1 MLRRFIMIFT
11 FVVFMAGLIACTTD
25 SDTNDDPDNGIQDP
39 NGNGDPNG
47 DDPLPSPYR
56 PENANLSTGDL
67 TGWQTVSGTAFDAS
81 FVLDATTDPTG
92 TPIERDSTYYFATQD
107 ETLTG
112 VLEST
117 SFVIGGTGN
126 MTFRLGGG
134 SLVPLNYLSVV
145 RAADHV
151 ELYRFANTAPEAS
164 EAVLTAYQADLSASL
179 GTEVYLRLVND
190 AVAHG
195 GHLRFADIE
204 TYYPEPADFDG
215 YRLAENIVPSFPDA
229 ITAPNQLENGDFS
242 TGTLAGWTVHGESG
256 VFMDSHINLDGRL
269 SNRPNETA
277 IGLLRSSAFT
287 VSGQN
292 LMSFRL
298 GATKH
303 PELTY
308 MVVRKVGT
316 NEEVF
321 RTWSDRWRDA
331 HEEATHLYYIDLR
344 AYEGEQLYLEFVDN
358 SRGDWGLLTIEQIRT
373 YYTERPMVMDE
384 IAVNLHAPY
393 LSDPSYSVMRSYVD
407 PLIAQIEDETER
419 LTFEK
424 TFYSTLDGFSNRV
437 GDFPSVTEYRRN
449 GNTFII
455 TGDIPAMWL
464 RDSAA
469 QVLNYLQFMTVD
481 EEVRLMVRGLLTQQF
496 EQIRRD
502 PYANAFNAD
511 GSVWERKFEID
522 SLCYPIWLA
531 DEYYRITGDATLF
544 DAFFEM
550 TVERILD
557 TFLAEQNHDDANYR
571 MESEY
576 DRQFGTHE
584 VNTDTNLIWSAYRPS
599 DSPTYYKFYIPG
611 NMFAVATLERIDALV
626 TELGLDPELAL
637 RARIMAEEVRTDIE
651 RYGVYNHPE
660 FGRMYAFEVNG
671 FNDDPNSTEGKRF
684 RDIANIPNLLSA
696 PWLGYV
702 PQDDPTYQ
710 NTRTFVLSSENP
722 YFHEG
727 TYASGIG
734 DPHDIVWRTR
744 PHDDY
749 PVPWHLGLVMQ
760 AMTTDDPDEIRL
772 MVDYM
777 VNTTAGTYVMH
788 EGFYANNPG
797 IYSRDW
803 FTWPNAL
810 FAHVYL
816 TEIIGF
822 NLLEE

>member
-1 MLRRFIMIFT
+1 MRLRLMMFLTLMVLMI
-11 FVVFMAGLIACTTD
+11 GLIGCTTD
-25 SDTNDDPDNGIQDP
+25 PKDDEDPDNGIQDP
-39 NGNGDPNG
+39 NGNGTPNG
-47 DDPLPSPYR
+47 DDPVPSVHR
-56 PENANLSTGDL
+56 PENVDLSSGDL
-67 TGWQTVSGTAFDAS
+67 SGWTIASGNAFDDA
-81 FVLDATTDPTG
+81 FVSDAQVDTSG
-92 TPIERDSTYYFATQD
+92 RPIERDSAFYFGHGD
-107 ETLTG
+107 EARTG
-112 VLEST
+112 VLESAP
-117 SFVIGGTGN
+117 FVIGGTGI

-134 SLVPLNYLSVV
+134 SMVPLTYLSVV
-145 RAADHV
+145 RASDQI
-151 ELYRFANTAPEAS
+151 ELYRFANAS
-164 EAVLTAYQADLSASL
+164 QESTESVLIAYQADLSASL
-179 GTEVYLRLVND
+179 GTEVFLRVVDD
-190 AVAHG
+190 AVANG
-195 GHLRFADIE
+195 GMILFADIE
-204 TYYPEPADFDG
+204 PYHPELPHLDS
-215 YRLAENIVPSFPDA
+215 YISAENIAPDFED
-229 ITAPNQLENGDFS
+229 TALAPYQLENGDFA
-242 TGTLAGWTVHGESG
+242 TRTLAGWTVHGETG
-256 VFMDSHINLDGRL
+256 VFQDSHINANGRL

-277 IGLLRSSAFT
+277 VGLLRSGAFT
-287 VSGQN
+287 VGGQN

-308 MVVRKVGT
+308 MVVRRVGT

-321 RTWSDRWRDA
+321 RTWSDRWQDI

-358 SRGDWGLLTIEQIRT
+358 ARGDWGLLTLEQVRT
-373 YYTERPMVMDE
+373 HYTERPLVTDE

-393 LSDPSYSVMRSYVD
+393 LSDPQYTVMRSYVD

-424 TFYSTLDGFSNRV
+424 TFYSTLDGFSNRI
-437 GDFPSVTEYRRN
+437 GNFPSVTEYRRN

-531 DEYYRITGDATLF
+531 DEYYHITGDASLF

-550 TVERILD
+550 TVARILD
-557 TFLAEQNHDDANYR
+557 TFEAEQNHDDANYR

-611 NMFAVATLERIDALV
+611 NMFAVATLERIDALM
-626 TELGLDPELAL
+626 TELGLDPVLAE
-637 RARIMAEEVRTDIE
+637 RARIMAAEVRADIE
-651 RYGVYNHPE
+651 QYGVYHHPE

-671 FNDDPNSTEGKRF
+671 FNDDPHSPTGKRF

-710 NTRTFVLSSENP
+710 NTRAFVLSSHNP

-727 TYASGIG
+727 TYARGIG

-788 EGFYANNPG
+788 EGFYANNPN

-822 NLLEE
+822 NLLED